1 MEFSVFGKR
10 FARSTGALELMDD
23 MGLAMEAGGDDLM
36 MLGGGNPGRV
46 PAVSERLRH
55 RLAEVAADPQKF
67 DRMFANYSPPAGD
80 TAFRRALAQLLNR
93 QCGFDLTEDNIALT
107 TGSQFSFFLLF
118 NLLGGL
124 FEGGAHK
131 RILLPA
137 TPEYIGYKD
146 QGLAEG
152 LFTARRS
159 TIEELPDHLFKYRV
173 DFDNLQVDESL
184 GAICVS
190 RPTNPTGNVITD
202 SEIRRLDRLAQRHGV
217 PLIVDAAYGEPFP
230 GINFVDTQSIWNENV
245 ILCMSLSK
253 LGLPGIR
260 TGIVVARPE
269 IARAVS
275 GCTAVM
281 NLSVPSVGA
290 ALLEDMVTSGEIID
304 LAKKH
309 IQPFY
314 RNKVNQTIDTLR
326 EAMQGYPV
334 RVHRPE
340 GAIFIWVWFPGL
352 PVHCKVLYS
361 RLKERNVLV
370 LPGHHFFPGL
380 EEPWHHG
387 EECLRLSYAQ
397 DQGMVTRGIHIIAE
411 EVKRLFDEAN
421 ARSNAG

>member
-1 MEFSVFGKR
+1 MELSIFGKR
-10 FARSTGALELMDD
+10 FARPTSALGLMDD
-23 MGLAMEAGGDDLM
+23 LGLAMETGGDDLM
-36 MLGGGNPGRV
+36 MLGGGNPGRI
-46 PAVSERLRH
+46 PAISERLMG
-55 RLAEVAADPQKF
+55 RLAEVAADPVKF

-80 TAFRRALAQLLNR
+80 TTFRRALAQLLRNH
-93 QCGFDLTEDNIALT
+93 CGFDVTEANIALT

-118 NLLGGL
+118 NMLGGL
-124 FEGGAHK
+124 FEDGTSK

-137 TPEYIGYKD
+137 SPEYIGYND
-146 QGLAEG
+146 QGLAKD

-159 TIEELPDHLFKYRV
+159 TIEELPDSLFKYRV
-173 DFDNLQVDESL
+173 DFDSLHLDDSL

-202 SEIRRLDRLAQRHGV
+202 AELRRLDKLAKQHKI

-230 GINFVDTQSIWNENV
+230 AINFVATESIWNDNV

-269 IARAVS
+269 IARAIS

-290 ALLEDMVTSGEIID
+290 ALLEDLVVSGEIIE
-304 LAKKH
+304 LARTE

-314 RNKVNQTIDTLR
+314 RNKVNQTLDTLR
-326 EAMQGYPV
+326 EAMQGYPL

-352 PVHCKVLYS
+352 PIHCKELYA
-361 RLKERNVLV
+361 RLKARNVLV

-387 EECLRLSYAQ
+387 TECLRLSYAQ
-397 DQGMVTRGIHIIAE
+397 DQQVVTRGIHIIAD

-421 ARSNAG
+421 RQSNAG